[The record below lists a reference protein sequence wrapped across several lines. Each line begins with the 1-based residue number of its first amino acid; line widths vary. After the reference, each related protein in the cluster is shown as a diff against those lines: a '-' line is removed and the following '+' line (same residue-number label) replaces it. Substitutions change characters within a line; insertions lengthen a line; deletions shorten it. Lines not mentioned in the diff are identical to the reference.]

1 MGWPFWRRRR
11 IVSLFEMLKWDS
23 EGGGAGEFVPLFGGS
38 GMGEF
43 VFDLEGIY
51 PPFPGQLRA

>member
-1 MGWPFWRRRR
+1 
-11 IVSLFEMLKWDS
+11 MLKWDS